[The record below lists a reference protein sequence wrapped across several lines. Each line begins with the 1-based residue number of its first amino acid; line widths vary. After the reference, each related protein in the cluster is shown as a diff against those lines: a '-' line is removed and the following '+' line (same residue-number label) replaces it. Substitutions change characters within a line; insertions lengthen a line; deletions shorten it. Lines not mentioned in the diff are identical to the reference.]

1 MCIRDR
7 AYTIGELPEE
17 NTVSSFPVVKVAG
30 EPGQKG
36 SLGSGASD
44 QWYRLEM
51 AFNGNMDGMTIIIG
65 PETPEAGKLR
75 KDSIY
80 AEIRLVKRELFDLD

>member
-1 MCIRDR
+1 
-7 AYTIGELPEE
+7 
-17 NTVSSFPVVKVAG
+17 
-30 EPGQKG
+30 
-36 SLGSGASD
+36 
-44 QWYRLEM
+44 
-51 AFNGNMDGMTIIIG
+51 MDGMTIIIG